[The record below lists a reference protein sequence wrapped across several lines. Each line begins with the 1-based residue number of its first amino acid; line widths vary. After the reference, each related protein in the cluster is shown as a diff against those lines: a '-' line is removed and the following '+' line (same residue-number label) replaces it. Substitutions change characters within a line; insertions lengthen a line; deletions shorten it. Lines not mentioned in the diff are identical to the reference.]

1 MFVPVYLQAH
11 FLLKTIFCG
20 IYVIFYRY
28 NIVRV
33 VILTAIN
40 ISLLA
45 LNTFMKV
52 CVFNILLQYLH
63 AHDNID
69 LCSFLNTNDLTQAV
83 LCAVDKHLTRRVF
96 CTRYVVWHPSAQL
109 SGVA

>member
-1 MFVPVYLQAH
+1 MFLVIILYLWTLFVDIMFVPVYLQAH

-28 NIVRV
+28 NIVRA

-52 CVFNILLQYLH
+52 SMFNILLFIGSYFILFYFQ
-63 AHDNID
+63 
-69 LCSFLNTNDLTQAV
+69 
-83 LCAVDKHLTRRVF
+83 
-96 CTRYVVWHPSAQL
+96 
-109 SGVA
+109 

>member
-1 MFVPVYLQAH
+1 MFLVIIFYLWTLFVDIMFVPVYLQAH

-28 NIVRV
+28 NIVRA

-52 CVFNILLQYLH
+52 SMFNILFFIGNYFILFY
-63 AHDNID
+63 
-69 LCSFLNTNDLTQAV
+69 F
-83 LCAVDKHLTRRVF
+83 VF
-96 CTRYVVWHPSAQL
+96 
-109 SGVA
+109 

>member
-28 NIVRV
+28 NIVRA

-52 CVFNILLQYLH
+52 SMFNILLFMGNYYYFYYYYFF
-63 AHDNID
+63 
-69 LCSFLNTNDLTQAV
+69 LC
-83 LCAVDKHLTRRVF
+83 R
-96 CTRYVVWHPSAQL
+96 
-109 SGVA
+109 